1 MTPIAPPT
9 IRPPKMIPQLPIPS
23 SRSVATTAIAMPTAA
38 IRLPRLAVVGWVPA
52 LMPMMNSE
60 KLTM

>member
-1 MTPIAPPT
+1 MTPTAPPT

-23 SRSVATTAIAMPTAA
+23 SRSVATIAITMPTAA
-38 IRLPRLAVVGWVPA
+38 IMLPCLAVVGWVPRR
-52 LMPMMNSE
+52 MPKMNSE